1 MATIALVLVFGGVIL
16 LSAKELIETQPK
28 SRVEKVPAKHPKLA
42 EYRSNPHGPRDVV
55 KFLNDGDLG
64 AETSRPRLE
73 GTLTNGVTNMPAL
86 QLRDPLS
93 GRDFGQVYFQVPSL
107 R

>member
-1 MATIALVLVFGGVIL
+1 MATIALVLVLGGVML
-16 LSAKELIETQPK
+16 LSVKELLETRVKARVKEVREKLPDLNEYK
-28 SRVEKVPAKHPKLA
+28 SNRK
-42 EYRSNPHGPRDVV
+42 GPRDLV
-55 KFLNDGDLG
+55 KALNDGDLG

-86 QLRDPLS
+86 QLKDPLS

>member
-1 MATIALVLVFGGVIL
+1 MATIALVLVLGGVML
-16 LSAKELIETQPK
+16 LSAKELLET
-28 SRVEKVPAKHPKLA
+28 RVKTRVKEVREKIPDLNEFK
-42 EYRSNPHGPRDVV
+42 SNPKGPRDLV
-55 KFLNDGDLG
+55 KALNDGNLG

-86 QLRDPLS
+86 QLKDLLS
-93 GRDFGQVYFQVPSL
+93 GRDFGQVYFTVPSL

>member
-1 MATIALVLVFGGVIL
+1 MATIALVLVLGGVML
-16 LSAKELIETQPK
+16 LSAKELLET
-28 SRVEKVPAKHPKLA
+28 RVKARVKEVREKHPKLA

-64 AETSRPRLE
+64 AGTDRPRLE

>member
-1 MATIALVLVFGGVIL
+1 MATIALVLVLGGVML
-16 LSAKELIETQPK
+16 LSAKELLETRVKARVKEVRGKIPDLNEFK
-28 SRVEKVPAKHPKLA
+28 SNRK
-42 EYRSNPHGPRDVV
+42 GPRDLV
-55 KFLNDGDLG
+55 KALNDGSLSAGTD
-64 AETSRPRLE
+64 RPRLE